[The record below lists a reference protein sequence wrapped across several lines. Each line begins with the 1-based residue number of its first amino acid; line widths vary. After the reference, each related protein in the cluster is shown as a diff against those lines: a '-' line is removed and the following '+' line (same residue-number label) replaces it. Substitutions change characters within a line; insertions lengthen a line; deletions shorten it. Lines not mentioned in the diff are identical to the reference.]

1 MSKTITIRADRA
13 LLAAI
18 AKRAKAEHQTASE
31 VVRKIL
37 ADALVE
43 RPLVDRVGKLR
54 GSLRVAE
61 SRGVWQ
67 RQIRERNWRP

>member
-13 LLAAI
+13 LVAAL
-18 AKRAKAEHQTASE
+18 AKRAKAEHQSVSE
-31 VVRKIL
+31 IVREIL
-37 ADALVE
+37 AQALIE
-43 RPLVDRVGKLR
+43 RPLVDKVGRLR

-61 SRGVWQ
+61 SRGAWR